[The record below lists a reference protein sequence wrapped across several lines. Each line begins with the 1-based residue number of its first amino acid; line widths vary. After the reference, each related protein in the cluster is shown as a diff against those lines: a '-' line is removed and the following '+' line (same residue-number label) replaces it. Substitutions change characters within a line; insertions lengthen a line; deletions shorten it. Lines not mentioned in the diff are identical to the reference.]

1 MTVGFVA
8 GSERDKEFGGLA
20 GLEPGAYI
28 AAGRGRLQ
36 NSVGCGTGT
45 GMEIRRF
52 GVQDAE
58 ALWRLRMIAL
68 QTDPWSFAES
78 VEELR
83 QISVQEYGRRIG
95 SGGESSFVIGAFE
108 GDVPVGMCGFY
119 RETLLKRRHKGHLWG
134 VFVAPAAR
142 GKRLGLMLAA
152 RAIESARTLPDLTS
166 IQLTVSVTQD
176 AARGLYRK
184 LGFRIFGIEPR
195 GLGIGGKFVD
205 EEQMVLNLDAA

>member
-1 MTVGFVA
+1 MAA
-8 GSERDKEFGGLA
+8 GGGAGKDATESTRFAWVKIRPGDSRA
-20 GLEPGAYI
+20 GLKPSAYS
-28 AAGRGRLQ
+28 GDL
-36 NSVGCGTGT
+36 V
-45 GMEIRRF
+45 MEIRRF
-52 GVQDAE
+52 GVQDSE

-83 QISVQEYGRRIG
+83 QISVEEYGRRIG
-95 SGGESSFVIGAFE
+95 SGGDSSFVIGAFE

-152 RAIESARTLPDLTS
+152 RAIETARTLPDLTS

-195 GLGIGGKFVD
+195 ALGIGGKFVD
-205 EEQMVLNLDAA
+205 EEHMVLNLDAA